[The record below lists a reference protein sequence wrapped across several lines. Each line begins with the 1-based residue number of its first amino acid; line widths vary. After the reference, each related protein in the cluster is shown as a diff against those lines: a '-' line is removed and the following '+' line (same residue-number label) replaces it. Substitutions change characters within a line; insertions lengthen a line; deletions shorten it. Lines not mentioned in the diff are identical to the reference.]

1 MSSPINVGIFDA
13 HCDTLVKEG
22 TGDLFQE
29 GNPSAH
35 VDGPRL
41 AEGGVTH
48 QVMAVC
54 TEPYKGREKEIW
66 DIGVETFL
74 KIREYHPT
82 RLFFAIEG
90 CLPLWEGWRVPERP
104 LVASLTWNGDNP
116 YAGGIGSEMGLTGP
130 GRELAM
136 KFAEDGTAI
145 DVSHLNDRSRASL
158 IRTGLPL
165 CATHCNARKLCEG
178 KGRNLPDQD
187 IKAIADSGGVTGVT
201 FVPDFLEEKG
211 EEATIESVVN
221 HIEYIAELT
230 STDSV
235 GFGSDFDGITA
246 LPGGIT
252 GADSWPAVIE
262 ALRGRGWSTEDV
274 NKVAGSNWR
283 RFFGIGVENTR
294 RSN

>member
-1 MSSPINVGIFDA
+1 MNNGIFDA
-13 HCDTLVKEG
+13 HCDTLVKRG
-22 TGDLFQE
+22 TREFFAT
-29 GNPSAH
+29 GNPPAQ

-41 AEGGVTH
+41 TEGGVTH

-54 TEPYKGREKEIW
+54 SEPYRGREKEIW
-66 DIGVETFL
+66 DRGVDAFL
-74 KIREYHPT
+74 AIREYDPVK
-82 RLFFAIEG
+82 LFFAIEG

-116 YAGGIGSEMGLTGP
+116 YAGGIGSEMDLTGP

-165 CATHCNARKLCEG
+165 CATHCNARRFCQG
-178 KGRNLPDQD
+178 KGRNLPDED
-187 IKAIADSGGVTGVT
+187 LKAIADTGGVIGIT
-201 FVPDFLEEKG
+201 FVPDFLEENG
-211 EEATIESVVN
+211 AEATIGSVVN
-221 HIEYIAELT
+221 HIEYVAELT
-230 STDSV
+230 SLDSV
-235 GFGSDFDGITA
+235 GFGSDFDGIET

-252 GADSWPAVIE
+252 GAGSWPRVMD
-262 ALRGRGWSTEDV
+262 ALRGRGWSPEDIS
-274 NKVAGSNWR
+274 KVAGDNWR
-283 RFFGIGVENTR
+283 RFFGIGVDNTR